1 MTIQVH
7 SDWFRLAPL
16 CSALPFIRRAHIRFR
31 LYHWLQGQFMSD
43 PNLPTLTTFR
53 ANINQ
58 ISILLAKA
66 RCLQSLKL
74 IWTETATPPLCI
86 QSGYPQPVRS
96 NVWKSH
102 IDMIVQPLTTIQPS
116 CTVIK
121 GDIVVRNVQPL
132 MAYLPLSG
140 HPTDMENAFSSA
152 IDKLLA
158 TRASSAQFDWA
169 RSRLVAI

>member
-1 MTIQVH
+1 
-7 SDWFRLAPL
+7 
-16 CSALPFIRRAHIRFR
+16 
-31 LYHWLQGQFMSD
+31 MSD

-86 QSGYPQPVRS
+86 QSGYPQPVMS